1 MSSSPRSIRGPDM
14 SIGGQEK
21 PMRKPEQLVAA
32 PEQLA
37 AGQER
42 VIGGPDKAIAAP
54 DMWIISREM
63 SIGSGDKSMWRQ
75 EMTSRPPASAPRAP
89 YPSIRLV
96 NHTPRPTGSAAATWP
111 ARRWPGSSSTGSW
124 SARKRCPWRDSSR
137 APAFWY
143 ASGSSGS
150 TATRPACRG
159 DCDGHGGRR
168 CWSRRCHCPGKGRR
182 DEGVSDRVRLRRP
195 AENG

>member
-1 MSSSPRSIRGPDM
+1 
-14 SIGGQEK
+14 
-21 PMRKPEQLVAA
+21 MRKPEQLVAA

-96 NHTPRPTGSAAATWP
+96 NHTPRPTGSATLGRFLRESIGPAPPDGRDVPRPDAT
-111 ARRWPGSSSTGSW
+111 S
-124 SARKRCPWRDSSR
+124 
-137 APAFWY
+137 
-143 ASGSSGS
+143 
-150 TATRPACRG
+150 
-159 DCDGHGGRR
+159 
-168 CWSRRCHCPGKGRR
+168 
-182 DEGVSDRVRLRRP
+182 
-195 AENG
+195 